1 MAEGENPSSGS
12 EEALERGQIVTQKGT
27 SAGQDGNLHWC
38 LVPFTYTHPQDAV
51 NPYSRPSKAP
61 LPPGF
66 PQGQIHALW
75 KCALGSKMVPEAIL
89 TLIKAGHA
97 HTLASGELCIGRLAG
112 VMGSLLEGLGQ
123 DSHRQDSRLLEAAV
137 IQGLCSPP
145 PAKSRVHIESNG
157 LKTQH
162 VQETEGILNSASLA

>member
-1 MAEGENPSSGS
+1 
-12 EEALERGQIVTQKGT
+12 
-27 SAGQDGNLHWC
+27 
-38 LVPFTYTHPQDAV
+38 
-51 NPYSRPSKAP
+51 
-61 LPPGF
+61 
-66 PQGQIHALW
+66 
-75 KCALGSKMVPEAIL
+75 MVPEAIL

-145 PAKSRVHIESNG
+145 RQEQGSHRVKWFENAACAR
-157 LKTQH
+157 
-162 VQETEGILNSASLA
+162 N